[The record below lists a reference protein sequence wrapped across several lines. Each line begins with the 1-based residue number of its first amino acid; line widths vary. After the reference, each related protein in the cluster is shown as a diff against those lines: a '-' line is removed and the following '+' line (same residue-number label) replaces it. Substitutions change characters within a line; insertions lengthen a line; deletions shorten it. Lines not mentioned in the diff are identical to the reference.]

1 MTTKKLKKV
10 IKERFGSMTKFAA
23 LIKVDRYELQKFFA
37 AADKNY
43 TKERKQRVLE
53 LHALA
58 LNTPVENTDTELTE
72 EIRTA
77 LEARIEE
84 LGGVSK
90 FCEDH
95 PEFSKVSVW
104 HILNGTR
111 KTVNPTVKKLIEITQ
126 PQTTA

>member
-1 MTTKKLKKV
+1 
-10 IKERFGSMTKFAA
+10 MTKFAA

-53 LHALA
+53 LHSLA
-58 LNTPVENTDTELTE
+58 MNTPVGNTDKELTE

-95 PEFSKVSVW
+95 PEFNKVSVW

-111 KTVNPTVKKLIEITQ
+111 KTINPAVEKLIQITNQ
-126 PQTTA
+126 PSNGNRKRRNRRTEEDSKR